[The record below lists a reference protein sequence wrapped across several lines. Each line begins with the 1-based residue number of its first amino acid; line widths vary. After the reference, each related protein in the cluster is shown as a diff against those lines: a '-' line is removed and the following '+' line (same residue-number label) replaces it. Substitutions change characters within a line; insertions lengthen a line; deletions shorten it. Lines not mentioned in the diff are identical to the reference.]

1 MARFYPLIKNGMF
14 LAILMITI
22 SNCKVSQQ
30 NHSLSFEENT
40 PIAFPGAEGYGKY
53 TSGGR
58 GGKVFVVKNLNDNDW
73 DYLHSFCDY
82 IEGMYQNEQEDR
94 GDEDKAYDETYK
106 KIELLYKKFLKD
118 KQSLAHSMW
127 DKHKEA
133 QKHLLKKNKQTGI
146 NLDI

>member
-1 MARFYPLIKNGMF
+1 MRDQYKILAEKYELVQEGSIEEDFMDAAVYICRAFENKPGIKYFVGW
-14 LAILMITI
+14 ILFNANWMY
-22 SNCKVSQQ
+22 
-30 NHSLSFEENT
+30 EENLV
-40 PIAFPGAEGYGKY
+40 
-53 TSGGR
+53 
-58 GGKVFVVKNLNDNDW
+58 KVLNDSDW

-133 QKHLLKKNKQTGI
+133 QKHLLKKNKDTGI